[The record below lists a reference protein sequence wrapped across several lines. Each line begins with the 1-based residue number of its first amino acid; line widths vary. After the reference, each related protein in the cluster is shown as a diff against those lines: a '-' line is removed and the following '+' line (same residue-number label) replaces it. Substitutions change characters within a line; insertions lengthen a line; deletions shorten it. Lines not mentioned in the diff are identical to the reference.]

1 VANESN
7 GAVFE
12 KLFETITNTNKQLVE
27 NFVNTLTP
35 KQPEAKEHIYETVL
49 SSLMQNTGLLMEK
62 QGEFYK
68 NQMDLWMG
76 MMARHRGDDRRSEP
90 RPGSVD
96 RRFNAPEW
104 EQYPFFDYIK
114 QYYLM
119 TSKWLTGLV
128 DEASLN
134 DEAKERLAFFTRQY
148 IDALSP
154 TNFAMTNP
162 EVLKLAIETNGANF
176 IEGMKNMAED
186 FEKGHITMT
195 DESQFEV
202 GRNLAITPGEVVFQN
217 EVLQIIQY
225 TPTCDKVYEKPL
237 LVIPPCVNKYYLMD
251 LQPDNSFVRYM
262 VERGYNTFLISW
274 KSATPEMG
282 HLTWEDYVE
291 QGVIEAIS
299 VVREI
304 SGQDKINALAFCIGG
319 VLLSSALPV
328 LVARG
333 QNWLESMTLMTAMTD
348 HSEPGEIKNFID
360 WNLIHRRESKIAQ
373 GGVISGKEIARTFSS
388 LRANDLV
395 WNYVVNN
402 YLKGKTPPPFD
413 LFYWNTDSANLPL
426 PMHTFFLRNMY
437 LENNLVKPGA
447 TTLCGVP
454 IDLKTIT
461 IPVYNFAARE
471 DHIAPWQTC
480 YKSNFVLGGP
490 VRYVLGASGHIA
502 GAINPVKTNKR
513 NYWVNENLVQ
523 DPEQWLA
530 AAESRPGSWWQDW
543 DSWLAPQSGPQIAAP
558 KTLGSKKYRPIEAAP
573 GSYVKE
579 KAVKV

>member
-1 VANESN
+1 MANESN

-76 MMARHRGDDRRSEP
+76 MMARHRGDDRRAEA

-348 HSEPGEIKNFID
+348 HSEPG
-360 WNLIHRRESKIAQ
+360 
-373 GGVISGKEIARTFSS
+373 
-388 LRANDLV
+388 
-395 WNYVVNN
+395 
-402 YLKGKTPPPFD
+402 
-413 LFYWNTDSANLPL
+413 
-426 PMHTFFLRNMY
+426 
-437 LENNLVKPGA
+437 
-447 TTLCGVP
+447 
-454 IDLKTIT
+454 
-461 IPVYNFAARE
+461 
-471 DHIAPWQTC
+471 
-480 YKSNFVLGGP
+480 
-490 VRYVLGASGHIA
+490 
-502 GAINPVKTNKR
+502 
-513 NYWVNENLVQ
+513 
-523 DPEQWLA
+523 
-530 AAESRPGSWWQDW
+530 
-543 DSWLAPQSGPQIAAP
+543 
-558 KTLGSKKYRPIEAAP
+558 
-573 GSYVKE
+573 
-579 KAVKV
+579 